1 MIAAAEVDSID
12 DNLKERGVS
21 VVKTSSQEQI
31 QLYDIDVLPKLVYF
45 EVIYYMI
52 YTIYDDLN
60 LSVSKK
66 Y

>member
-52 YTIYDDLN
+52 YTVYDNLN

>member
-52 YTIYDDLN
+52 YTIYDNLN

>member
-45 EVIYYMI
+45 EVIYYMM
-52 YTIYDDLN
+52 YDLR
-60 LSVSKK
+60 
-66 Y
+66 